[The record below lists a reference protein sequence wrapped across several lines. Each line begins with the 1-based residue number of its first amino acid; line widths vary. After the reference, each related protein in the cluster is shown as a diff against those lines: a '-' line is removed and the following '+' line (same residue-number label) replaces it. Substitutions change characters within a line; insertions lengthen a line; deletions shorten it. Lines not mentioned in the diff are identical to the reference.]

1 MENKRIFNVNELAKY
16 LGVSEQLIYKMK
28 REQKL
33 PHFRVGRRILFDKNK
48 IDLWI
53 ENISLKQEE

>member
-1 MENKRIFNVNELAKY
+1 MENKRTFNVNELARY
-16 LGVSEQLIYKMK
+16 LGVSEQLIYKME
-28 REQKL
+28 REKKL
-33 PHFRVGRRILFDKNK
+33 PYFRVGKRILFDKNK